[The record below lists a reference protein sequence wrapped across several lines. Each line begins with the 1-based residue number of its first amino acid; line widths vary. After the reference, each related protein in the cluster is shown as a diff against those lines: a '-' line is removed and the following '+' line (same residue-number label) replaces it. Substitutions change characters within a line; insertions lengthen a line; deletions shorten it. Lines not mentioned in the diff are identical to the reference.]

1 MSFQHF
7 VQLTTKYLKNL
18 TSTKIFKIKTN
29 AHLRIF
35 YDFRWQFILCLSFR
49 TWNCKTKWQF
59 LGLIVPQ
66 TAREIGAI
74 GQVHAENGDV
84 IVENQRKLLAMGITG
99 TEAAS
104 QSQHETIRASQ
115 SQHDTIRASQ
125 LQHDTIRVGQSR
137 LHDYSIKQS
146 NIVMTSFSR
155 TGPEGHPL
163 SRPEEV
169 EAEATLRACVIVR
182 LLYLFINEKIGEPI
196 TIQKKPVQN
205 PILHS
210 NLGEFV
216 WAPVLS
222 VQANQTKCPLYVVH
236 VMSRSAADIIMQKR
250 KGGPGRRL
258 DILGLTLAIWW

>member
-1 MSFQHF
+1 M
-7 VQLTTKYLKNL
+7 
-18 TSTKIFKIKTN
+18 
-29 AHLRIF
+29 
-35 YDFRWQFILCLSFR
+35 
-49 TWNCKTKWQF
+49 
-59 LGLIVPQ
+59 PQ

-104 QSQHETIRASQ
+104 QSQHETIRVSQ

-182 LLYLFINEKIGEPI
+182 LIYLFINEKIGEPI

-216 WAPVLS
+216 
-222 VQANQTKCPLYVVH
+222 
-236 VMSRSAADIIMQKR
+236 
-250 KGGPGRRL
+250 
-258 DILGLTLAIWW
+258 

>member
-1 MSFQHF
+1 M
-7 VQLTTKYLKNL
+7 
-18 TSTKIFKIKTN
+18 
-29 AHLRIF
+29 
-35 YDFRWQFILCLSFR
+35 
-49 TWNCKTKWQF
+49 
-59 LGLIVPQ
+59 PQ

-104 QSQHETIRASQ
+104 QSQHETIRVSQ

-196 TIQKKPVQN
+196 TIQKKPIQN
-205 PILHS
+205 HILHS

-216 WAPVLS
+216 
-222 VQANQTKCPLYVVH
+222 
-236 VMSRSAADIIMQKR
+236 
-250 KGGPGRRL
+250 
-258 DILGLTLAIWW
+258 